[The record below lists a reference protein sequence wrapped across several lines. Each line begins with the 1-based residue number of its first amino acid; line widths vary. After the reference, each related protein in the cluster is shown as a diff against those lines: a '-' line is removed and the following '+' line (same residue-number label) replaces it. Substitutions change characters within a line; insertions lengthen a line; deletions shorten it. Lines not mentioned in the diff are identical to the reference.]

1 MNKKKAKEIL
11 NKLKDGQHYD
21 KDIVDIALFINGDI
35 HYVPSLKLFRCLP
48 VIDQFNKSLKDK
60 NMNELKNDEYIK
72 DKNKPIAY
80 VCDVK
85 ENKAAIISIN
95 ENRPLKIGMVLFETT
110 TDINT
115 VSLQLKNQ
123 RLQKELEGMSKELD
137 RVKALL
143 VEAWENPW

>member
-1 MNKKKAKEIL
+1 
-11 NKLKDGQHYD
+11 
-21 KDIVDIALFINGDI
+21 
-35 HYVPSLKLFRCLP
+35 LFRCLP

-85 ENKAAIISIN
+85 ENKAAIICID
-95 ENRPLKIGMVLFETT
+95 ENRPLKIGMVLFETL

-137 RVKALL
+137 RVKGLL
-143 VEAWENPW
+143 VEAWDNPW